1 MKEGALLPFAPYA
14 VMLKA
19 ERLQSPAGYPLRVKD
34 YERLRSEA
42 LRAWKE
48 KLRGG
53 EEVVK
58 GRAAYPHLL
67 RLIMAQ
73 VEEWGEGQAKA
84 DLYYIQVEGYIAA
97 APLRNAVE
105 WAYYVLLYIPP
116 AKLEKPLWEGPP
128 APYLVM
134 PVLFQQWAEKRDRA
148 FKADA
153 PFLGMC
159 ATILARGDAMRESLL
174 RVREWPLLLT
184 LWELA
189 KEAKEGELKA
199 CLQEATSLHALVKRV
214 GKRRGGRA
222 L

>member
-1 MKEGALLPFAPYA
+1 VKEGALLPFAPRA

-19 ERLQSPAGYPLRVKD
+19 ESLQSPAGYPLRVEG
-34 YERLRSEA
+34 YERLRSKA

-48 KLRGG
+48 KLG
-53 EEVVK
+53 ESGKVEK
-58 GRAAYPHLL
+58 GKGAYPYLL

-84 DLYYIQVEGYIAA
+84 DLYYIQVEGYITA

-116 AKLEKPLWEGPP
+116 AKLEKPLWESPS
-128 APYLVM
+128 APYLAM
-134 PVLFQQWAEKRDRA
+134 PVLFQRWAEKVGKS
-148 FKADA
+148 FTADA
-153 PFLGMC
+153 TFLGMC

-214 GKRRGGRA
+214 GKRVGR
-222 L
+222 